1 MKIFSFS
8 KQQYRYPYF
17 SAPFFGD
24 RGQERT
30 VGNGILCSSAAGGT
44 ENSMYFDANDFAARL
59 QTLRKAQGMTQEELA
74 EALRAHGMVVTQAT
88 VSRDIKEMHLLKVLA
103 EDGNYRY
110 ATIDK
115 NDQGVGDRLIRMLS
129 DSVVDINSA
138 NNPIV
143 IKTLSGSAHVAAE
156 AVDSLH
162 WPEVLG
168 TVAGDNTILI
178 IVRSNDEV
186 DAVIRRFKNIVR

>member
-1 MKIFSFS
+1 MKS
-8 KQQYRYPYF
+8 KRQEKILELIAQY
-17 SAPFFGD
+17 AI
-24 RGQERT
+24 E
-30 VGNGILCSSAAGGT
+30 
-44 ENSMYFDANDFAARL
+44 
-59 QTLRKAQGMTQEELA
+59 TQEELL
-74 EALRAHGMVVTQAT
+74 ERLSECGIPSTQAT
-88 VSRDIKEMHLLKVLA
+88 VSRDIKEMHLIKVLA
-103 EDGNYRY
+103 EDGVYRY
-110 ATIDK
+110 AMIDK

-138 NNPIV
+138 NNLIV